1 MIRLPTARRTREVAD
16 WLEAELLFSDLE
28 FMSRTSLQGL
38 LSDDLGFAEEWATTG
53 LSEGESPLDEIEEAD
68 HALSRTI
75 EDAFFLLDRRSA
87 RAGASYPF
95 SQTEDGLARVR
106 PWQDAVEYSFLTLL
120 NARCLLGLGPTVSHH
135 QPAILFERL
144 VATALSRYISGEA
157 ARFGVPHSDFQG
169 GFPARAKDLATRM
182 CERPV
187 PNLTTVTPQQGD
199 YGLDVAAWKS
209 FDDRDSK
216 VVILCQCG
224 IGDDFNEKTLP
235 RERWSKVIDFVCAP
249 LTALAIPFQ
258 DFGSEA
264 SVRSLAVDAG
274 ILLDRTRI
282 ARFADVD
289 RDVGLRDDIVAWVD
303 SAIPLFMEEAVS

>member
-1 MIRLPTARRTREVAD
+1 M
-16 WLEAELLFSDLE
+16 EAELLFGDHQ
-28 FMSRTSLQGL
+28 FMSRTSVQGL
-38 LSDDLGFAEEWATTG
+38 LTDDLGFAEEWAVTEF
-53 LSEGESPLDEIEEAD
+53 SEGESPLDEIEEAD
-68 HALSRTI
+68 VALSQTI
-75 EDAFFLLDRRSA
+75 EDAFLLLDRRSA
-87 RAGASYPF
+87 RAGSSYPF
-95 SQTEDGLARVR
+95 SQIAHGLERVK

-120 NARCLLGLGPTVSHH
+120 NARCLLGLGTTISHH

-169 GFPARAKDLATRM
+169 DFPARAKGLATRM
-182 CERPV
+182 CERPIS
-187 PNLTTVTPQQGD
+187 NLTTVTPQQGD
-199 YGLDVAAWKS
+199 FGLDVAAWKS

-224 IGDDFNEKTLP
+224 IGNDFNEKTLP

-258 DFGSEA
+258 DFGAEA

-289 RDVGLRDDIVAWVD
+289 KDAGLRQDIVAWMD